1 MSEEFYESAKELAD
15 RVNEGSFHRQMFDY
29 GNSWNECVT
38 MHLREL
44 GWKVGDPRVGFQK
57 PALINY
63 LVKEGKSVTLLTSY
77 FMGVFTEVTVQTE
90 GKEFTGLGDGW

>member
-1 MSEEFYESAKELAD
+1 MSEEFYASAKELAD

-29 GNSWNECVT
+29 GNRWNECVT
-38 MHLREL
+38 MHLKNL
-44 GWKVGDPRVGFQK
+44 GWQISDPRMGFDK

-63 LVKEGKSVTLLTSY
+63 LVKDGRSVTLLTTA
-77 FMGVFTEVTVQTE
+77 FMGIFTEVTVADA